1 MKTRHNKK
9 RNTAFVYEALIRE
22 ATVAILKNE
31 HKKKDK
37 VVSLIKKHFRP
48 NSLLRRD
55 LECYRSLYENQSLD
69 DNLSEKILKEV
80 RMQKMMIDPEGL
92 FKQQSALIRD
102 INKEISPEVYNN
114 FVPNY
119 KTLATIDQIF
129 SYKLSPKKSVI
140 FFSAEML
147 A

>member
-69 DNLSEKILKEV
+69 DNLSEKIL
-80 RMQKMMIDPEGL
+80 
-92 FKQQSALIRD
+92 
-102 INKEISPEVYNN
+102 
-114 FVPNY
+114 
-119 KTLATIDQIF
+119 
-129 SYKLSPKKSVI
+129 
-140 FFSAEML
+140 
-147 A
+147 